1 MHKILLIA
9 IATIASAAV
18 AATDFK
24 LDVSHSEVGFKVSHL
39 MVSKV
44 SGKFKEFDGSFNF
57 DEKTKTLENLKTTI
71 KVGSIDTS
79 DAKRD
84 DHLKSADFFDAGKN
98 AEMTFKQTKKAVV
111 KEKKATT
118 VEGELTLKG
127 VTKPVKLQ
135 VTYNGV
141 VTDPWGN
148 RKVGFEASGKVKRKD
163 FNITWNKNLDGGGV
177 VVGDDVEIQIAGE
190 ATAQNAAATEAK
202 K

>member
-1 MHKILLIA
+1 MHKLLLLV
-9 IATIASAAV
+9 IATVASAAL

-24 LDVSHSEVGFKVSHL
+24 LDTSHSEVGFKVSHL

-71 KVGSIDTS
+71 KVGSVDTS

-84 DHLKSADFFDAGKN
+84 DHLKSPDFFDAAKN
-98 AEMTFKQTKKAVV
+98 TDMTFKQTKKVVV

-118 VEGELTLKG
+118 VEGDLTLKG
-127 VTKPVKLQ
+127 VTKSVKLQ

-148 RKVGFEASGKVKRKD
+148 RKVGFEATGKVNRKD
-163 FNITWNKNLDGGGV
+163 FNISWNKNLDGGGV
-177 VVGDDVEIQIAGE
+177 VVGDEVQINIAGE
-190 ATAQNAAATEAK
+190 ATAQNAAEAK